1 MSYFIVTVLWP
12 SASAT
17 GCRVEACLCG
27 VRRRHQDPGLGL
39 DNCIRSIE
47 L

>member
-1 MSYFIVTVLWP
+1 MLLFIVSVVQP

-17 GCRVEACLCG
+17 GCGVEACLRG
-27 VRRRHQDPGLGL
+27 VRRRHQDPGAGL
-39 DNCIRSIE
+39 DKVVSE